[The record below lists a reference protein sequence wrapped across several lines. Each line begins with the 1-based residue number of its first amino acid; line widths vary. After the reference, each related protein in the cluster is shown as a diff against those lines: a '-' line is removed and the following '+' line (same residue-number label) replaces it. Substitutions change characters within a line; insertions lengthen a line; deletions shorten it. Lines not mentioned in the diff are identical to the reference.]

1 MTNRERYQ
9 RTFSTLHASDDFLM
23 EVTPMKRTGKVRK
36 NRIVALCAAIAL
48 IAALATAAYAADVG
62 GIQRTIQLW
71 IHGDQTDAVMVV
83 EEDGSY
89 KVTYADED
97 GNVKEMGGGG
107 VAMDGFGNERPLTE
121 EEILEHLS
129 DPEVDYK
136 DDGTVWVYYQNQKLE
151 ITDKFD
157 DDGICYVQ
165 LKNGGET
172 LYLTIKY
179 NDGYA
184 MSPHGYESPS
194 SFN

>member
-1 MTNRERYQ
+1 MTNKERYQ

-62 GIQRTIQLW
+62 GIRRTVQLW
-71 IHGDQTDAVMVV
+71 LHGDQTDAVLEV
-83 EEDGSY
+83 ENGSY
-89 KVTYADED
+89 TLTYEDEN
-97 GNVKEMGGGG
+97 GKIKEMGGGG

-121 EEILEHLS
+121 EEIVEQLNMPDVEYL
-129 DPEVDYK
+129 
-136 DDGTVWVYYQNQKLE
+136 DDGSVWVYYHDQKLE

-165 LKNGGET
+165 LKNGDET

>member
-1 MTNRERYQ
+1 MTNKERYQ

-62 GIQRTIQLW
+62 GIRRTIQLW
-71 IHGDQTDAVMVV
+71 LHGDQTDAVLEV
-83 EEDGSY
+83 DNGSY
-89 KVTYADED
+89 TLTYEDEN
-97 GNVKEMGGGG
+97 GEIKEMGGGG
-107 VAMDGFGNERPLTE
+107 VAMDGFGKERPLTE
-121 EEILEHLS
+121 DEIMEQLNMPDVEYL
-129 DPEVDYK
+129 
-136 DDGTVWVYYQNQKLE
+136 DDGSVWVYYHDQKLE

-165 LKNGGET
+165 LKNSGET

-184 MSPHGYESPS
+184 MSPHGYESPN
-194 SFN
+194 SFQ

>member
-1 MTNRERYQ
+1 MTNKERYQ

-62 GIQRTIQLW
+62 GIRRTIQLW
-71 IHGDQTDAVMVV
+71 LHGDQTDAVLEV
-83 EEDGSY
+83 DNGSY
-89 KVTYADED
+89 TLTYEDEN
-97 GNVKEMGGGG
+97 GEIKEMGGGG
-107 VAMDGFGNERPLTE
+107 VAMDGFGKERPLTE
-121 EEILEHLS
+121 DEIMEQLNMPDVEYL
-129 DPEVDYK
+129 
-136 DDGTVWVYYQNQKLE
+136 DDGSVWVYYHDQKLE

-184 MSPHGYESPS
+184 MSPHGYESPN
-194 SFN
+194 SFQ

>member
-1 MTNRERYQ
+1 MTNKERYQ

-62 GIQRTIQLW
+62 GIRRTIQIWL
-71 IHGDQTDAVMVV
+71 HGDQTDAVLEV
-83 EEDGSY
+83 DNGSY
-89 KVTYADED
+89 TLTYEDEN
-97 GNVKEMGGGG
+97 GEIKEMGGGG
-107 VAMDGFGNERPLTE
+107 VAMDGFGKERPLTE
-121 EEILEHLS
+121 DEIMEQLNMPDVEYL
-129 DPEVDYK
+129 
-136 DDGTVWVYYQNQKLE
+136 DDGSVWVYYHDQKLE

-184 MSPHGYESPS
+184 MSPHGYESPN
-194 SFN
+194 SFQ